1 MTPQEESQVDR
12 LLELVSS
19 LANLT
24 QEQAN
29 LIAELNRQ
37 NLELVAQL
45 EAVRAIARA
54 KL

>member
-1 MTPQEESQVDR
+1 MTPDQEKAMDD
-12 LLELVSS
+12 LMELVSS

-24 QEQAN
+24 QQQAN

-37 NLELVAQL
+37 NLELHAQL
-45 EAVRAIARA
+45 EALRAIARA